1 MTTKKL
7 KSLLP
12 LIPSDDRQLTE
23 LLNQTTLAQTTRE
36 EAIALRDQ
44 KRADALK
51 AIEEKFGF
59 DQLIE
64 NCERDLSTNKD
75 LLEAWSVH
83 NAARFGEK
91 KSISFAGVTLGYRSN
106 GWNTCLIGAKATW
119 KAVVEKLRGLAE
131 LAFTERQ
138 QPEPNAEILEVGEI
152 ASSLIRVKVDPAKDV
167 MLSNRENPEILKVL
181 DVVGVGFEEKENF
194 YIRPD
199 REGQEGPEL

>member
-1 MTTKKL
+1 MTSKKL
-7 KSLLP
+7 KALLP
-12 LIPSDDRQLTE
+12 FIPSDDRQLTE
-23 LLNQTTLAQTTRE
+23 LLTQTTLAQTTRE

-51 AIEEKFGF
+51 AIEENFGF

-64 NCERDLSTNKD
+64 NCERDLSTNKE
-75 LLEAWSVH
+75 LLEAWSIH

-91 KSISFAGVTLGYRSN
+91 KSMSFAGVTFGHRSN
-106 GWNTCLIGAKATW
+106 GWATCLIGSKATW
-119 KAVVEKLRGLAE
+119 KAVVEKLRSFAE
-131 LAFTERQ
+131 LAFSERQ

-167 MLSNRENPEILKVL
+167 MLSNRENPEVLKVL
-181 DVVGVGFEEKENF
+181 AVVGVGFEEEENF
-194 YIRPD
+194 YIRPE